1 YFLGFST
8 KALTLHNSAL
18 LNRAFLIQSRRRPK
32 LETKQK
38 YGGIRNSQPPP
49 TLGYYCVDELKQC
62 NVQGSVTTYRVWL
75 LRALPVPY
83 KWWTAQ
89 IRQAGDGRTALT

>member
-1 YFLGFST
+1 CIFWASPRKRLPF
-8 KALTLHNSAL
+8 ANSSL
-18 LNRAFLIQSRRRPK
+18 SNRAFLIQSCRRPK

-38 YGGIRNSQPPP
+38 HGGIRNSQPPP
-49 TLGYYCVDELKQC
+49 TLGCNCVDELKQC

-83 KWWTAQ
+83 KW
-89 IRQAGDGRTALT
+89 

>member
-75 LRALPVPY
+75 LRALYPC
-83 KWWTAQ
+83 
-89 IRQAGDGRTALT
+89 RTNGERHRYDRLAMNELR